1 MLENLTHPLQC
12 PIFEATK
19 KFEATKGGGGVDP
32 DHQDQHPHH
41 SRKRLAVPYSPTT
54 HQLQYHQRRKA

>member
-12 PIFEATK
+12 PIFETTNK
-19 KFEATKGGGGVDP
+19 NGGGADP
-32 DHQDQHPHH
+32 TNRINTPTTK
-41 SRKRLAVPYSPTT
+41 KRLAVPYSPTT

>member
-1 MLENLTHPLQC
+1 MVVGVSTPNRINTPT
-12 PIFEATK
+12 TK
-19 KFEATKGGGGVDP
+19 KEDRETPTHKQASIPRST
-32 DHQDQHPHH
+32 H